1 MADIVVKK
9 KDEVYLKIECEPSLA
24 QEIHSHFSFDVPG
37 AKFHPLFRNKVWD
50 GKVHLYSLFTKELYV
65 GLKAYLEHFA
75 EVNQYT
81 LSDETNDDSDG
92 FVSLDVLEEF
102 LDGLHLASK
111 GKEIE
116 IRDYQV
122 QAIHRAINDKRRLLL
137 SPTGSGKSL
146 IIYCLMRWHEQ
157 FGRKQLI
164 IVPTT
169 SLVEQ
174 LYSDFQDYSSING
187 WKASYN
193 CYRIYGGHEKAA
205 DMPVVISTWQSIYKL
220 NKNFFKDFKVVYG
233 DECHLF
239 KAKSLTGIMHKCV
252 SSPYRVGTTGT
263 LDGSKTHKLVLE
275 GLFGPVYRTTT
286 TKDLI
291 DSKQLADLK
300 IYGIILQY
308 EDSIKKQNKE
318 LSYQQEMDF
327 LVTHNPRNKFLQ
339 QDH

>member
-137 SPTGSGKSL
+137 SPTGSGKS
-146 IIYCLMRWHEQ
+146 R
-157 FGRKQLI
+157 R
-164 IVPTT
+164 
-169 SLVEQ
+169 
-174 LYSDFQDYSSING
+174 
-187 WKASYN
+187 
-193 CYRIYGGHEKAA
+193 
-205 DMPVVISTWQSIYKL
+205 
-220 NKNFFKDFKVVYG
+220 
-233 DECHLF
+233 
-239 KAKSLTGIMHKCV
+239 
-252 SSPYRVGTTGT
+252 
-263 LDGSKTHKLVLE
+263 
-275 GLFGPVYRTTT
+275 
-286 TKDLI
+286 
-291 DSKQLADLK
+291 
-300 IYGIILQY
+300 
-308 EDSIKKQNKE
+308 KKQSPK
-318 LSYQQEMDF
+318 
-327 LVTHNPRNKFLQ
+327 R
-339 QDH
+339 